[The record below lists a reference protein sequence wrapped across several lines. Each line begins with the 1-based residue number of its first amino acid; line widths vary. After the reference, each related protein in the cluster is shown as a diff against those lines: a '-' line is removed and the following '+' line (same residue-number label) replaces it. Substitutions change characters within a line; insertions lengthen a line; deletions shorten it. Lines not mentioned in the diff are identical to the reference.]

1 MFKIFDTKELS
12 KTNDNKTRPYIIIQ
26 PPDNFIKSLIY
37 YIKEKDEVVKLIDCI
52 NKVFYY
58 NGINVPYDK
67 LIIVDTL
74 ERLKKLMLNLTYKY
88 PYGQY
93 EYFLL
98 NISMIP
104 LDAENIKSALD
115 LIVIDEN
122 NDSYYTLPTR
132 IIFLEY
138 YSKDKQF
145 NDVLYGSKLNYVEG
159 SNYLIDTS
167 HKALELYDSVSDILG
182 DIHQLETGYKIPK
195 NTYMKLL
202 RGNNE
207 DK

>member
-93 EYFLL
+93 DLRYFLL

-145 NDVLYGSKLNYVEG
+145 NDVLYGRLNYVEG

-182 DIHQLETGYKIPK
+182 DIHQLKTGYKISK
-195 NTYMKLL
+195 DTYMKLL
-202 RGNNE
+202 
-207 DK
+207 

>member
-37 YIKEKDEVVKLIDCI
+37 YIKEKDEVVKLIGI

-74 ERLKKLMLNLTYKY
+74 ERLKKLILNLTYKY

-115 LIVIDEN
+115 LIVIDKDN
-122 NDSYYTLPTR
+122 NSYYTLPTC

-145 NDVLYGSKLNYVEG
+145 NDVLYGRLNYVEG

-182 DIHQLETGYKIPK
+182 DIHQLKTGYKIPK

>member
-74 ERLKKLMLNLTYKY
+74 ERLKKLSINLTYKY

-93 EYFLL
+93 EYFLPD
-98 NISMIP
+98 ISMIP

-115 LIVIDEN
+115 LIVIDKDN
-122 NDSYYTLPTR
+122 NSYYTLPTC
-132 IIFLEY
+132 ILLIEY

-182 DIHQLETGYKIPK
+182 DIHQLKTGYKISK
-195 NTYMKLL
+195 DTYMKLL
-202 RGNNE
+202 
-207 DK
+207 

>member
-37 YIKEKDEVVKLIDCI
+37 YIKEKDEVVKLIDCM

-93 EYFLL
+93 DLRYFLL

-145 NDVLYGSKLNYVEG
+145 NDVLYGRLNYVEG

-182 DIHQLETGYKIPK
+182 DIHQLKPGYKISK
-195 NTYMKLL
+195 DTYMKLL
-202 RGNNE
+202 
-207 DK
+207 